1 MTARDHDIRQAAAA
15 IDEIV
20 EYLLDEDEPHLA
32 AQLADALMTLMP
44 DTVDRHMP
52 AAWAKSHDIF

>member
-1 MTARDHDIRQAAAA
+1 MTARDHAIRQAAAE

-20 EYLLDEDEPHLA
+20 EYLLEDEPHLA

-44 DTVDRHMP
+44 DTVDRFMP
-52 AAWAKSHDIF
+52 VAWARSHDNF